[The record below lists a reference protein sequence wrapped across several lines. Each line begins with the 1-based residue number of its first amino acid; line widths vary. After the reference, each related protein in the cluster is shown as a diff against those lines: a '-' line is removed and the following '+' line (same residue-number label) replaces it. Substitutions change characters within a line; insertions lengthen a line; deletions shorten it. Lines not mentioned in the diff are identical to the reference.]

1 MNWKYSHKSKCSYEY
16 MKVGRK
22 LLYLCSKED
31 PHYDQQ
37 MGLTDGNSCYLC
49 SLSCFYSWEGKGK
62 RIDFLPLFG
71 YRREEK
77 RSCSFSTV
85 FERDSEVNE

>member
-1 MNWKYSHKSKCSYEY
+1 MSESWREIVVSLFQ
-16 MKVGRK
+16 GG
-22 LLYLCSKED
+22 

-37 MGLTDGNSCYLC
+37 MGITDANSRYSC

-71 YRREEK
+71 YRTEEK
-77 RSCSFSTV
+77 RSCSLSTV
-85 FERDSEVNE
+85 FERESEVKE